1 MTETSSKPPLT
12 PAQQRLNDL
21 WEKHLREEF
30 VTRDTEATLDTMV
43 PDAYVNHVP
52 VMTGGLG
59 HQALRAFYSTLF
71 IPQMPPD
78 TETVSVSRTIGVDR
92 IVDEMIFR
100 FTHTIEMDW
109 MLPGIAPTG
118 KRVECPLVVIVHFR
132 DGKLAN
138 EHIYWDQASVLVQL
152 GLLDPTNLPVSGAE
166 CAAKLADPTLPSN
179 ALIYRHSATRNV

>member
-1 MTETSSKPPLT
+1 MTTTTSTSSVGRSRDAPDPRGKRGHDMTETSSKPPLT

-59 HQALRAFYSTLF
+59 HHALRAFYSTLF

-78 TETVSVSRTIGVDR
+78 TETVPPS
-92 IVDEMIFR
+92 
-100 FTHTIEMDW
+100 
-109 MLPGIAPTG
+109 PPIAPA
-118 KRVECPLVVIVHFR
+118 PPF
-132 DGKLAN
+132 
-138 EHIYWDQASVLVQL
+138 
-152 GLLDPTNLPVSGAE
+152 
-166 CAAKLADPTLPSN
+166 ADIIFPS
-179 ALIYRHSATRNV
+179 TP